1 MLDYRIET
9 FLVVCQEMNFTKAS
23 KRLGISQPAV
33 SNQIR
38 QLEEYYDALL
48 FGYQGKKVYLTKE
61 GKLLYEAMV
70 KMYNNEIYI
79 MEQINQCK
87 EEREN
92 IRLGVTEFVDKYIL
106 KDALENYMIN
116 HPDVQLYLEVGTEKE
131 LLGWLDTGHIDF
143 AVTDSNYSSREYES
157 LHLFTENF
165 FPVCSPYSNLA
176 KKQVGFTSLTMDKLI
191 TDKNT
196 YVVLEKLMEE
206 KNARIT
212 DFPSVLQLGNIDTVK
227 ELVKSNLGVSFM
239 YERTVRRELMEEELV
254 KINIKGWNVK
264 REFNAIWR
272 KDKIFSD
279 YYERQL
285 KELLK

>member
-70 KMYNNEIYI
+70 KMYNNEIYV

-87 EEREN
+87 EERES
-92 IRLGVTEFVDKYIL
+92 IRFGVTEFVDKYLL
-106 KDALENYMIN
+106 KDALEKYIIN

-131 LLGWLDTGHIDF
+131 LMEWLDTGHIDF
-143 AVTDSNYSSREYES
+143 AVADSNFSSREYNNMY
-157 LHLFTENF
+157 LFTENLL
-165 FPVCSPYSNLA
+165 PVCSPYSNLT
-176 KKQVGFTSLTMDKLI
+176 KRQVSFTSVTMDKLI

-196 YVVLEKLMEE
+196 YSVLEKLMEE

-212 DFPSVLQLGNIDTVK
+212 DFPSVLQLGNIDMVK
-227 ELVKSNLGVSFM
+227 ELVKSNAGVSFM
-239 YERTVRRELMEEELV
+239 YEKSVERELQGGELV